1 MENYPVKKQSGAAWI
16 WGLVLIVLG
25 AFFLIAQFVPGF
37 SNLLGGLVWAA
48 VMVGIAAAFFGIY
61 MSDRSHWWA
70 LIPAYVFAAIGGII
84 ALATIRFP
92 GDGIAAFVLMA
103 IALPFFY
110 VYLRDRKNWWALI
123 PAYVMTAITVLILL
137 PFGMM
142 PGEWVAAY
150 VNFAVAA
157 PFLYVYLRNRKHW
170 WALIPA
176 GITGFVGIAFLVAGT
191 AYLIPALMI
200 VAGVYLLVRYLVVG
214 RRQPA
219 AVAPA
224 APAALPKT
232 GPAADRPVT
241 EFTPLGVSKEEE
253 ETEEV
258 TFNQ

>member
-1 MENYPVKKQSGAAWI
+1 MENYPVKKRSSGTWV

-37 SNLLGGLVWAA
+37 GSLLGGLIWAA
-48 VMVGIAAAFFGIY
+48 AMVGIGAAFLGVY
-61 MSDRSHWWA
+61 VSDRTRWWA

-84 ALATIRFP
+84 ALATISFP

-110 VYLRDRKNWWALI
+110 VYLRDRRQWWALI

-137 PFGMM
+137 PFRMM

-176 GITGFVGIAFLVAGT
+176 GITGAVGVAFLVAGT

-200 VAGVYLLVRYLVVG
+200 VAGIYLLVRYLGV
-214 RRQPA
+214 RRSQPA
-219 AVAPA
+219 AAAAPA
-224 APAALPKT
+224 APPKT

-253 ETEEV
+253 AEEV
-258 TFNQ
+258 PFNQ